1 MVEWLTLLAQQ
12 QVQNYLVELAG
23 VDEKEF
29 VLKQKDTFG
38 IPAAVIATQLA
49 ARKKAA
55 VKIPSWHA
63 TRGIVYPPTV
73 NLEQSSSEA
82 TARYKASLMNSL
94 LGPSARQLAG
104 DLTGGFGVDGFYMAK
119 LFASFHLVEKERGL
133 LELAQHNHHVLGASG
148 IVYYHK
154 TAEDFI
160 EKALPGY
167 DLIFIDPSRRSENTR
182 KVFRLADCTPDVT
195 LLQDLLFQRTTHLL
209 IKASPLLDLQQ
220 GLREIKHVKSVTV
233 LSVENEVKEVL
244 FFAEKSF
251 SGEPSINAVDL
262 SRNGDVQTH
271 FSFTAEEEKQ
281 AQSKLEEPQRYL
293 YEPNASILKA
303 GAFKLIGEKY
313 DLTKLAVNTHL
324 YTSTEFIS
332 GFPGRT
338 FRVDV
343 LNPDAKQVK
352 EFLPHGQANVAT
364 RNYPLTPDQIKKKL
378 GLRDGGEKFV
388 LAFSSSK
395 KKFIAACTRI

>member
-12 QVQNYLVELAG
+12 QVQNYLFELAG

-29 VLKQKDTFG
+29 VLRQKEAFG
-38 IPAAVIATQLA
+38 IPASVIATQMA

-55 VKIPSWHA
+55 VKIPSWYA
-63 TRGIVYPPTV
+63 LKGIVYPPTV

-82 TARYKASLMNSL
+82 TACYKASLLDSMLDKN
-94 LGPSARQLAG
+94 ARQLG
-104 DLTGGFGVDGFYMAK
+104 CDLTGGFGVDSFFMAT
-119 LFASFHLVEKERGL
+119 LFSSFHQVERDRSL
-133 LELAQHNHHVLGASG
+133 LELAQHNHHLLGASG

-154 TAEDFI
+154 AAEEFI

-167 DLIFIDPSRRSENTR
+167 DLIFIDPSRRNENTR

-195 LLQDLLFQRTTHLL
+195 LLQDLLFQRTKHLL

-220 GLREIKHVKSVTV
+220 GLREIRQVKSVTI

-244 FFAEKSF
+244 FFAEKGF
-251 SGEPSINAVDL
+251 SGEPVIHAVDL
-262 SRNGDVQTH
+262 HRNGEVHTSFQ
-271 FSFTAEEEKQ
+271 FTAEEERQ
-281 AQSKLEEPQRYL
+281 AQSTFEEPLRYL

-303 GAFKLIGEKY
+303 GAFKLIGEKHG
-313 DLTKLAVNTHL
+313 LTKLAVNTHL
-324 YTSTEFIS
+324 YTSADLLS
-332 GFPGRT
+332 GFPGRV
-338 FRVDV
+338 FRTEL
-343 LNPDAKQVK
+343 LNPDAKQLN
-352 EFLPHGQANVAT
+352 EFLPQGQANVAT